1 MPDTGKPDTIKN
13 RSVICS
19 SMAGRFFGGGGL
31 CLAEIRGAG
40 IPEAL
45 PKLFVQ
51 KEACGEETA

>member
-1 MPDTGKPDTIKN
+1 
-13 RSVICS
+13 
-19 SMAGRFFGGGGL
+19 MAGRFLDL

>member
-19 SMAGRFFGGGGL
+19 SMAGRFFGGL
-31 CLAEIRGAG
+31 CLAEICGAG

-51 KEACGEETA
+51 KEACGEEMA

>member
-19 SMAGRFFGGGGL
+19 SMAGRFFGGL

-51 KEACGEETA
+51 KEACGEEMA

>member
-19 SMAGRFFGGGGL
+19 LMAGRFLDL